1 MRLRKRKWMD
11 PLLEERSELILTE
24 DKLTTVLDE
33 LKNKKK
39 ILEIGSGKGGF
50 LSKMAINNPEY
61 EFIGVEMQRTAL
73 AIACKYIEK
82 NSINNLRFFASD
94 VAILFERFEEESFDY
109 IFLNFSDPWPKK
121 RQHKRRLTYPT
132 FLKEYYRLLKKGGRL
147 IFKTDN
153 ILLFEDSLEYL
164 KESEFKMIYC
174 TNDYDGLDSFDAQT
188 EYETKFRGLGTP
200 INRVIV
206 EKE

>member
-11 PLLEERSELILTE
+11 PLLEERNDLIYNA
-24 DKLTTVLDE
+24 DKLDE
-33 LKNKKK
+33 ILGSLKDKNK

-50 LSKMAINNPEY
+50 LSQMALKNPHY
-61 EFIGVEMQRTAL
+61 EFLGVEMQKTAL

-82 NSINNLRFFASD
+82 NSIENLRFFASD
-94 VAILFERFEEESFDY
+94 VALLFEKFEEGSFDY

-132 FLKEYYRLLKKGGRL
+132 FLKQYYKLLKKGGRL

-153 ILLFEDSLEYL
+153 EVLFIDSIEYL
-164 KESEFKMIYC
+164 NESDFKMISK
-174 TNDYDGLDSFDAQT
+174 TDDYDGLDSFDAQT
-188 EYETKFRGLGTP
+188 EYETKFRGQGVP
-200 INRVIV
+200 IHRVIV

>member
-11 PLLEERSELILTE
+11 PLLEERSELILNA
-24 DKLTTVLDE
+24 DNLATVLDE
-33 LKNKKK
+33 LKDKKK

-50 LSKMAINNPEY
+50 LSKMAMNNPEY
-61 EFIGVEMQRTAL
+61 EFIGVEMQTTAL

-94 VAILFERFEEESFDY
+94 VALLFEKFEEESFDY

-121 RQHKRRLTYPT
+121 RHHKRRLTFPT
-132 FLKEYYRLLKKGGRL
+132 FLSQYHRLLKKGGRL

-153 ILLFEDSLEYL
+153 VLLFDDSLEYL
-164 KESEFKMIYC
+164 NESEFKMISY
-174 TNDYDGLDSFDAQT
+174 TRDYDGLDEFDAQT

>member
-1 MRLRKRKWMD
+1 M
-11 PLLEERSELILTE
+11 LEERSELILNE
-24 DKLTTVLDE
+24 NELVSLLEKLKD
-33 LKNKKK
+33 KKK

-50 LSKMAINNPEY
+50 LSSMATKFPEY

-82 NSINNLRFFASD
+82 NSIENLRFFASD
-94 VAILFERFEEESFDY
+94 VALLFEKFEEGSFDY

-121 RQHKRRLTYPT
+121 RQHNRRLTYPT
-132 FLKEYYRLLKKGGRL
+132 FLKQYYKLLKKGGRL

-153 ILLFEDSLEYL
+153 EVLFIDSIEYL
-164 KESEFKMIYC
+164 NESDFKMISK
-174 TNDYDGLDSFDAQT
+174 TDDYDGLDSFDAQT
-188 EYETKFRGLGTP
+188 EYETKFRGQGVP
-200 INRVIV
+200 IHRVIV

>member
-11 PLLEERSELILTE
+11 PVLLERSDLIYNG
-24 DKLTTVLDE
+24 DQLDE
-33 LKNKKK
+33 ILEKLKDKNK

-50 LSKMAINNPEY
+50 LSQMAKNNKKY
-61 EFIGVEMQRTAL
+61 EFLGVEMQKTAL

-82 NSINNLRFFASD
+82 DSIDNLRFFASD
-94 VAILFERFEEESFDY
+94 VSLLFEKFEEGSFDY

-132 FLKEYYRLLKKGGRL
+132 FLKQYYKLLKKGGRL

-153 ILLFEDSLEYL
+153 ELLFVDSLEYL
-164 KESEFKMIYC
+164 KESEFKLISY
-174 TNDYDGLDSFDAQT
+174 TDDYDGLDVFDAQT
-188 EYETKFRGLGTP
+188 EYETKFRSQGVS
-200 INRVIV
+200 IHRYIV

>member
-1 MRLRKRKWMD
+1 M
-11 PLLEERSELILTE
+11 LEERSELILNE
-24 DKLTTVLDE
+24 NELVSLLEKLKD
-33 LKNKKK
+33 KKK

-50 LSKMAINNPEY
+50 LSSMATKFPEY

-82 NSINNLRFFASD
+82 NSIENLRFFASD
-94 VAILFERFEEESFDY
+94 VALLFEKFEEGSFDY

-132 FLKEYYRLLKKGGRL
+132 FLKQYYKLLKKGGRL

-153 ILLFEDSLEYL
+153 EVLFIDSIEYL
-164 KESEFKMIYC
+164 NESDFKMISK
-174 TNDYDGLDSFDAQT
+174 TDDYDGLDSFDAQT
-188 EYETKFRGLGTP
+188 EYETKFRGQGVP
-200 INRVIV
+200 IHRVIV

>member
-1 MRLRKRKWMD
+1 M
-11 PLLEERSELILTE
+11 LEERSELILNE
-24 DKLTTVLDE
+24 NELVSLLEKLKD
-33 LKNKKK
+33 KKK

-50 LSKMAINNPEY
+50 LSSMATKFPEY

-82 NSINNLRFFASD
+82 NSIENLRFFASD
-94 VAILFERFEEESFDY
+94 VALLFEKFEEGSFDY

-132 FLKEYYRLLKKGGRL
+132 FLKQYYKLLKKGGRL

-153 ILLFEDSLEYL
+153 EVLFIDSIEYL
-164 KESEFKMIYC
+164 NESHFKMISK
-174 TNDYDGLDSFDAQT
+174 TDDYDGLDSFDAQT
-188 EYETKFRGLGTP
+188 EYETKFRGQGVP
-200 INRVIV
+200 IHRVIV

>member
-1 MRLRKRKWMD
+1 MLEERNELILNAD
-11 PLLEERSELILTE
+11 ELSSLLEE
-24 DKLTTVLDE
+24 
-33 LKNKKK
+33 LKDKKK

-50 LSKMAINNPEY
+50 LSSMAVKFPDY
-61 EFIGVEMQRTAL
+61 EFIGVEVQKTAL

-82 NSINNLRFFASD
+82 NSIENLRFFASD
-94 VAILFERFEEESFDY
+94 IALLFEKFEEGSFDY

-132 FLKEYYRLLKKGGRL
+132 FLKQYYKLLKNKGRL

-153 ILLFEDSLEYL
+153 EVLFNDSIEYL
-164 KESEFKMIYC
+164 NESEFKMISK
-174 TNDYDGLDSFDAQT
+174 TDDYDGKDEFDAQT
-188 EYETKFRGLGTP
+188 EYETKFRGQGVP
-200 INRVIV
+200 IHRVIV

>member
-1 MRLRKRKWMD
+1 M
-11 PLLEERSELILTE
+11 LEERSELILNE
-24 DKLTTVLDE
+24 NELVSLLEKLKD
-33 LKNKKK
+33 KKK

-50 LSKMAINNPEY
+50 LSSMAIKFPEY

-82 NSINNLRFFASD
+82 NSIENLRFFASD
-94 VAILFERFEEESFDY
+94 VALLFEKFEEGSFDY

-132 FLKEYYRLLKKGGRL
+132 FLKQYYKLLKKGGRL

-153 ILLFEDSLEYL
+153 EVLFVDSIEYL
-164 KESEFKMIYC
+164 NESDFKMISK
-174 TNDYDGLDSFDAQT
+174 TDDYDGLDSFDAQT
-188 EYETKFRGLGTP
+188 EYETKFRGQGVP
-200 INRVIV
+200 IHRVIV

>member
-1 MRLRKRKWMD
+1 M
-11 PLLEERSELILTE
+11 LEERSELILNE
-24 DKLTTVLDE
+24 NELVSLLEKLKD
-33 LKNKKK
+33 KKK

-50 LSKMAINNPEY
+50 LSSMATKFPEY

-82 NSINNLRFFASD
+82 NSIENLRFFASD
-94 VAILFERFEEESFDY
+94 VALLFEKFEEGSFDY

-132 FLKEYYRLLKKGGRL
+132 FLKQYYKLLKKGGRL

-153 ILLFEDSLEYL
+153 EVLFVDSIEYL
-164 KESEFKMIYC
+164 NESDFKMISK
-174 TNDYDGLDSFDAQT
+174 TDDYDGLDSFDAQT
-188 EYETKFRGLGTP
+188 EYETKFRGQGVP
-200 INRVIV
+200 IHRVIV

>member
-1 MRLRKRKWMD
+1 M
-11 PLLEERSELILTE
+11 LEERSELILNE
-24 DKLTTVLDE
+24 NELVSLLEKLKD
-33 LKNKKK
+33 KKK

-50 LSKMAINNPEY
+50 LSSMATKFPEY

-82 NSINNLRFFASD
+82 NSIENLRFFASD
-94 VAILFERFEEESFDY
+94 IALLFEKFEEGSFDY

-132 FLKEYYRLLKKGGRL
+132 FLKQYYKLLKKGGRL

-153 ILLFEDSLEYL
+153 EVLFIDSIEYL
-164 KESEFKMIYC
+164 NESDFKMIWKWR
-174 TNDYDGLDSFDAQT
+174 AQT
-188 EYETKFRGLGTP
+188 
-200 INRVIV
+200 IW
-206 EKE
+206 EKKKLEGSLYFKI

>member
-1 MRLRKRKWMD
+1 MLEERNELILNAD
-11 PLLEERSELILTE
+11 ELSSLLEE
-24 DKLTTVLDE
+24 
-33 LKNKKK
+33 LKDKKK

-50 LSKMAINNPEY
+50 LSSMAIKFPDY
-61 EFIGVEMQRTAL
+61 EFIGVEVQKTAL

-82 NSINNLRFFASD
+82 NSIKNLRFFASD
-94 VAILFERFEEESFDY
+94 IALLFEKFEEGSFDY

-132 FLKEYYRLLKKGGRL
+132 FLKQYYKLLKNKGRL

-153 ILLFEDSLEYL
+153 EVLFNDSIEYL
-164 KESEFKMIYC
+164 NESEFKMISK
-174 TNDYDGLDSFDAQT
+174 TDDYDGKDEFDAQT
-188 EYETKFRGLGTP
+188 EYETKFRGQGVP
-200 INRVIV
+200 IHRVIV

>member
-11 PLLEERSELILTE
+11 PLLEERSELILNA
-24 DKLTTVLDE
+24 DNLATVLDE
-33 LKNKKK
+33 LKDKKK

-50 LSKMAINNPEY
+50 LSKMAMNNPEY
-61 EFIGVEMQRTAL
+61 EFIGVEMQTTAL

-94 VAILFERFEEESFDY
+94 VALLFEKFEEESFDY

-121 RQHKRRLTYPT
+121 RHHKRRLTFPT
-132 FLKEYYRLLKKGGRL
+132 FLSQYYRLLKKGGRL

-153 ILLFEDSLEYL
+153 VLLFDDSLEYL
-164 KESEFKMIYC
+164 NESEFKMISY
-174 TNDYDGLDSFDAQT
+174 TRDYDGKDEFDAQT

>member
-1 MRLRKRKWMD
+1 M
-11 PLLEERSELILTE
+11 LEERSELILNE
-24 DKLTTVLDE
+24 NELVSLLEKLKD
-33 LKNKKK
+33 KKK

-50 LSKMAINNPEY
+50 LSSMAVKFPEY

-82 NSINNLRFFASD
+82 NSIENLRFFASD
-94 VAILFERFEEESFDY
+94 VALLFEKFEEGSFDY

-132 FLKEYYRLLKKGGRL
+132 FLKQYYKLLKKGGRL

-153 ILLFEDSLEYL
+153 EVLFVDSIEYL
-164 KESEFKMIYC
+164 NESDFKMISK
-174 TNDYDGLDSFDAQT
+174 TDDYDGLDSFDAQT
-188 EYETKFRGLGTP
+188 EYETKFRGQGVP
-200 INRVIV
+200 IHRVIV

>member
-1 MRLRKRKWMD
+1 M
-11 PLLEERSELILTE
+11 LEERSELILNE
-24 DKLTTVLDE
+24 NELVSLLEKLKD
-33 LKNKKK
+33 KKK

-50 LSKMAINNPEY
+50 LSSMAIKFPEY

-82 NSINNLRFFASD
+82 NSIENLRFFASD
-94 VAILFERFEEESFDY
+94 VALLFEKFEEGSFDY

-132 FLKEYYRLLKKGGRL
+132 FLKQYYKLLKKGGRL

-153 ILLFEDSLEYL
+153 EVLFIDSIEYL
-164 KESEFKMIYC
+164 NESDFKMISK
-174 TNDYDGLDSFDAQT
+174 TDDYDGLDSFDAQT
-188 EYETKFRGLGTP
+188 EYETKFRGQGVP
-200 INRVIV
+200 IHRVIV